1 MEVRRALH
9 NRQEIDALD
18 PRGRLDR
25 RNEPMDDRTELGKLG
40 RSHLTEIQEMPP
52 GLEDDRSRT
61 RLLQRSVLCEEV
73 LAFDDVA
80 PGRGASRNSDP
91 VFRPSCFRQIWQS
104 DR

>member
-52 GLEDDRSRT
+52 GLEDDRSCT
-61 RLLQRSVLCEEV
+61 GLLQRSVLCEEV

-80 PGRGASRNSDP
+80 PWTRGI
-91 VFRPSCFRQIWQS
+91 QEL
-104 DR
+104 